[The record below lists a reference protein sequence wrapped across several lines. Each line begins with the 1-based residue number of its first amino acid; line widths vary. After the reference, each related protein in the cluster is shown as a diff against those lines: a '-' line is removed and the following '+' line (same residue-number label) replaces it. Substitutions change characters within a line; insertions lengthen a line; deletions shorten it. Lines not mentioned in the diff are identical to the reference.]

1 MSAEVFGFDEATRMF
16 DDILRKADEGRKT
29 TEEYQEKMME
39 QARRN
44 FQAGTNQRTGRGA
57 SGIQKETSG
66 DNYDVGWSSRPGL
79 HGYFHELG
87 FHALDNRRRKKY
99 RLKRNTNGKRARSY
113 RGVTATYV
121 PPTPHMRPAYFD
133 LKEQYL
139 TEAQRR
145 LVP

>member
-29 TEEYQEKMME
+29 TEEYQEKMMQ

-44 FQAGTNQRTGRGA
+44 FQAGTRQRTGQGA

-87 FHALDNRRRKKY
+87 FHALDNRRKGLKHKK
-99 RLKRNTNGKRARSY
+99 LGGTNRHGGY
-113 RGVTATYV
+113 RGRKATYV